1 MAFGVQ
7 FEHQRW
13 REEAKPKPGV
23 PQASAQN
30 AKPAT
35 DDILLVRGFWRDTND
50 VLWTHTVERRFPTA
64 DVEKGVVVVGQL
76 VAELQGEVV
85 KLILET
91 QQQLQGVPNA
101 AR

>member
-13 REEAKPKPGV
+13 REGAKPKPGA
-23 PQASAQN
+23 PQVTAQN
-30 AKPAT
+30 EKPTT
-35 DDILLVRGFWRDTND
+35 DDILMVRGLWRDAND
-50 VLWTHTVERRFPTA
+50 VLWTHVVERRFPTA

-76 VAELQGEVV
+76 VAELQADVV

>member
-13 REEAKPKPGV
+13 REDAKPKPGGA
-23 PQASAQN
+23 PAQN
-30 AKPAT
+30 EKPLT
-35 DDILLVRGFWRDTND
+35 DDVLMVRGFWRDAND
-50 VLWTHTVERRFPTA
+50 VLWTHVVERRFPTA

-76 VAELQGEVV
+76 VAELQADVV